1 MGRISFERAILGNTA
16 GAFGAGMAGTYNP
29 PPSFLGASIYGAS
42 YLAGSVPRYM
52 GGGAIG
58 AAGASAGLVG
68 AAASGP
74 YHAARD
80 FLDWRRSKASEMS
93 RAKYMADE
101 MGKTFQNHSLVNSS
115 WGFGGKEGADFRNLY
130 GRELNNSPVGSW
142 DLKGRI
148 DRAIEGPYKPRRFGA
163 RNFSEHMAQGG
174 RNYAK
179 MLTSPT
185 NWGLNIAFAGLMSND
200 NLMDPKDGFVK
211 NLAESLLG
219 EAGFMGGVAIAP
231 ALIAKAIPGSMAL
244 AGVGMVVGGFAGAL
258 AMTAIPG
265 MVSDYSDWGNANGR
279 RGKPFRSNLINSE
292 QAATMRQRGVQAI
305 YRSQMNARSALGS
318 EALSYHS

>member
-80 FLDWRRSKASEMS
+80 FLDWRSNQSRFMETHKKRADRISARTQGRYGPIRQSEAES
-93 RAKYMADE
+93 IAA
-101 MGKTFQNHSLVNSS
+101 
-115 WGFGGKEGADFRNLY
+115 Y

-318 EALSYHS
+318 EALSYHG